1 MSSRRSQDGSG
12 SLGFALISPRP
23 DWEWERGGREGEE
36 GRVQRKDSA
45 AAQGFWGKGNT
56 DQLLL
61 MGGILYGGVDVQGSG
76 LELGVLLGTGAQQT
90 EQQQGGAQEG
100 QQPQA
105 GALHGAETASLGH
118 LGRPPFIESPRLGE
132 GKKEGARKEGG
143 VEEGPGQPSVGSAPP
158 PLDVNARRA
167 PGAQERGSAHNW
179 MRAQRPGPRAPKSC
193 QPATRDFP
201 LGA

>member
-1 MSSRRSQDGSG
+1 MG
-12 SLGFALISPRP
+12 A
-23 DWEWERGGREGEE
+23 GREGEE

-105 GALHGAETASLGH
+105 GSLHGAETASLGH
-118 LGRPPFIESPRLGE
+118 LGLPPFIESPRLGK
-132 GKKEGARKEGG
+132 GKKEGAREEGG

-179 MRAQRPGPRAPKSC
+179 MRAQRTGTPRPQELSARGKGL
-193 QPATRDFP
+193 P
-201 LGA
+201 LRGLS